1 MESRLTFD
9 RNILVKNIF
18 RFKKMTKTILS
29 GKEINIF
36 YAVKANNCSEVLDV
50 VFACGVGAEILSN
63 LELQSIPEYVPIQ
76 VNGHQKSR
84 ELLIESCKR
93 ECCTINIESI
103 SELKQIAK
111 IEKQKII
118 NIAVRI
124 KISENARIGMPEQEI
139 YELVKCIKNFPNI
152 NLVGLH
158 FHAGWNLNCDEEYEA
173 IIKRM
178 LSIHE
183 QIVKNGIQITS
194 WNMGGSFTEP
204 SSAPGQL
211 RERLLII
218 KKYLPKEVTNVCF
231 EPGRYFVG
239 DAGKLY
245 AEVKEKRGNEV
256 IINCSTYGHR
266 LSGAT
271 PSIGFISSISGT
283 ERNMELSEKNKG
295 MRISGIWPSENDCVE
310 VIADGYCISEG
321 DTVVFNNMGAYLEGT
336 YSTLWHEAIKG
347 YDFVGELHEL
357 VGNLENEEKYVICK
371 YYQQGELI
379 LPQNKSERQVILG
392 ALKSIFSAERWYT
405 EQEVNTILAKYNQDF
420 CLLRREMVINALLE
434 RVMDGKMKYHR
445 K

>member
-1 MESRLTFD
+1 MESRLIFD
-9 RNILVKNIF
+9 KNILVKNIL

-36 YAVKANNCSEVLDV
+36 YAIKANNCSEVLDV
-50 VFACGVGAEILSN
+50 VFACGVGAEVLSN
-63 LELQSIPEYVPIQ
+63 LELKSIPEYVPIQ
-76 VNGHQKSR
+76 VNGHQKSG

-93 ECCTINIESI
+93 ASCTINIESI

-111 IEKQKII
+111 IEKQKLID
-118 NIAVRI
+118 IAVRI
-124 KISENARIGMPEQEI
+124 KINENARIGMSEQEI
-139 YELVKCIKNFPNI
+139 YELVNYIKNFSNI

-158 FHAGWNLNCDEEYEA
+158 FHAGWNLKCNEEYEA

-183 QIVKNGIQITS
+183 QIVKRGIQITS

-204 SSAPGQL
+204 SSAPSQL
-211 RERLLII
+211 KERLLII

-245 AEVKEKRGNEV
+245 AEVKEKRGNET

-271 PSIGFISSISGT
+271 PSMGYISSINGT
-283 ERNMELSEKNKG
+283 KRDMEISEKDKG
-295 MRISGIWPSENDCVE
+295 MRISGIWPSENDYIE
-310 VIADGYCISEG
+310 VKDEGEISEG
-321 DTVVFNNMGAYLEGT
+321 DTIVFNNMGAYLEGT
-336 YSTLWHEAIKG
+336 YSTLWNETIKG
-347 YDFVGELHEL
+347 YVFEGELYEL
-357 VGNLENEEKYVICK
+357 VRNLENEEKYVICK
-371 YYQQGELI
+371 YYQQGEMTI
-379 LPQNKSERQVILG
+379 PQNKSERQVVLG
-392 ALKSIFSAERWYT
+392 ALKNIFSTERWYT
-405 EQEVNTILAKYNQDF
+405 EQEVNALLAKYNQDY
-420 CLLRREMVINALLE
+420 CLLRREMVVNSFLE
-434 RVMDGKMKYHR
+434 RVMDGEMKYHR